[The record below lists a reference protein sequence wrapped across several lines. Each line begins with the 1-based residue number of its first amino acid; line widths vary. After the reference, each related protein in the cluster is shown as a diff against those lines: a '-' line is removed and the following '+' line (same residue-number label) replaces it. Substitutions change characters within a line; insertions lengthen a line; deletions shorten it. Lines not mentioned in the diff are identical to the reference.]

1 MIEWRNSEDSLTS
14 NRAPSKIIPRAFP
27 GIKPEEVQELVENSH
42 ANSYPAGTVLC
53 KEDALEHVFYMLLD
67 GEVEVTKGINSTEA
81 RLLKI
86 LIAGDFFGEMALI
99 HNAPRAATVT
109 TRTDVVV
116 LELDKASFD
125 RVLQHS
131 PSVALAMV
139 REISSRLRQ
148 NDQMAIEDL
157 RVRAAELAEAY
168 QKLAEQE
175 LARREFLTNVGHELR
190 TPLMAASGYLQI
202 LQKGML
208 SGGQLQEAINTTARN
223 VGQIVS
229 LVNDILFLQ
238 EIELVLPEFQAV
250 DMNEIARNVV
260 AAYEKKA
267 ESANVRLKLREPRT
281 PVPAVSGDAKS
292 LERAI
297 TALVDNAIKFSPRGG
312 DVEVRLEARDGR
324 VTVAVQDHGIGIAA
338 EIRPRIFDRFYHLEK
353 SGDDLF
359 GGLGLGLA
367 ITRQVIQQ
375 HRGTLDVDS
384 MPGRGSTFTVALQV
398 KQNEKELET

>member
-1 MIEWRNSEDSLTS
+1 MTS

-27 GIKPEEVQELVENSH
+27 GIKPEEVQELVENSR
-42 ANSYPAGTVLC
+42 ANSYPAGAVLC
-53 KEDALEHVFYMLLD
+53 KEDALEHTFYMLLD

-86 LIAGDFFGEMALI
+86 LVAGDFFGEMALI
-99 HNAPRAATVT
+99 HNAPRAATVRA
-109 TRTDVVV
+109 RTNVVV
-116 LELDKASFD
+116 LELDKVSFD

-139 REISSRLRQ
+139 REISNRLRQ

-190 TPLMAASGYLQI
+190 TPLMAASGYLQL
-202 LQKGML
+202 LQKGMV
-208 SGGQLQEAINTTARN
+208 SGEQLQEAINTTSRN

-238 EIELVLPEFQAV
+238 EIELVLPDFQAV
-250 DMNEIARNVV
+250 DLTEIARNVV
-260 AAYEKKA
+260 RAYEKKA
-267 ESANVRLKLREPRT
+267 ELANVKLELRESRSPL
-281 PVPAVSGDAKS
+281 PAVSGDAKS

-312 DVEVRLEARDGR
+312 DVDVRLEARDGR
-324 VTVAVQDHGIGIAA
+324 VAVTVQDHGIGIEP
-338 EIRPRIFDRFYHLEK
+338 EILPRIFDRFYHLEK

-375 HRGTLDVDS
+375 HQGTLDVNS
-384 MPGRGSTFTVALQV
+384 IPGKGSTFTISLQV
-398 KQNEKELET
+398 LRDEKEQQTR

>member
-1 MIEWRNSEDSLTS
+1 MTS
-14 NRAPSKIIPRAFP
+14 NRAPGKIIPRAFP
-27 GIKPEEVQELVENSH
+27 GIRPEEVQELVENSR

-53 KEDALEHVFYMLLD
+53 REDAVEYVFYMLLD
-67 GEVEVTKGINSTEA
+67 GEVEVTKGINNTET
-81 RLLKI
+81 RLLKV
-86 LIAGDFFGEMALI
+86 LTAGDFFGEMALI

-109 TRTDVVV
+109 ARTDVVV
-116 LELDKASFD
+116 LELEKTAFD
-125 RVLQHS
+125 RVLKHS
-131 PSVALAMV
+131 PSVTLAMV

-168 QKLAEQE
+168 QKLAELE
-175 LARREFLTNVGHELR
+175 LARREFLTNVAHELR

-208 SGGQLQEAINTTARN
+208 SGDQLKEAINTTSRN
-223 VGQIVS
+223 IGQIVS

-238 EIELVLPEFQAV
+238 EIELVLPEFQPV
-250 DMNEIARNVV
+250 DMAGVARTVV
-260 AAYEKKA
+260 EAHAKKA
-267 ESANVRLKLREPRT
+267 ESNRIQLKLSETATRL
-281 PVPAVSGDAKS
+281 PVVSGDAKS
-292 LERAI
+292 LERAL

-312 DVEVRLEARDGR
+312 EVEIRLASQDGR
-324 VTVAVQDHGIGIAA
+324 VTVAVQDYGIGIAP

-375 HRGTLDVDS
+375 HQGSLDVES
-384 MPGRGSTFTVALQV
+384 VPEKGSTFTISL
-398 KQNEKELET
+398 KIMTRSNEHAERETT